1 MNRKL
6 QKVRAAMQKNGM
18 DALFVTDELNQRYL
32 LGYPFT
38 DGMLLILPDSAYMI
52 TDFRYFEE
60 AKAKADKSFEVV
72 MPAPRAAFV
81 TEKLKDASVRT
92 VGYESASLSCDEFD
106 RLQKVYEDFTFLPAR
121 DMLTVVRQ
129 VKEPEELELMAKA
142 QAITDSAFT
151 HILKTMTP
159 TMTEIDVALELEFF
173 MRHHGASGLAFETI
187 AVSGSASALPHG
199 KPRNI
204 PLQKGFLTMDYGAAY
219 EGYCSDMTRTVVI
232 GRADADMKRL
242 YETVLHAQKAGIEA
256 VRAGADGAALDKV
269 ARDII
274 EVDGGYKGCF
284 GHSLGHA
291 VGLFIHEA
299 PRLSS
304 AAKGQLLVEGNV
316 VTVEPGIYLEGK
328 YGCRIEDMVAVEK
341 DGCHDFTQSPKELI
355 ELF

>member
-6 QKVRAAMQKNGM
+6 QKVRAAMQRADM

-38 DGMLLILPDSAYMI
+38 DGMLLILPESAYMI
-52 TDFRYFEE
+52 TDFRYYEE
-60 AKAKADKSFEVV
+60 AKSKADPAFEVV
-72 MPAPRAAFV
+72 MPVPRAAFV
-81 TEKLKDASVRT
+81 TEKLKEAGVRS
-92 VGYESASLSCDEFD
+92 VGYESASLSCDEFE
-106 RLQKVYEDFTFLPAR
+106 RLQKTYADFRFLPAR

-129 VKEPEELELMAKA
+129 VKEPQELEWMAKA
-142 QAITDSAFT
+142 QSITDMAFT

-159 TMTEIDVALELEFF
+159 TMTEIEVALELEFF

-187 AVSGSASALPHG
+187 AVSGTASALPHG
-199 KPRNI
+199 KPRNL

-232 GRADADMKRL
+232 GKADTDMKRL
-242 YETVLHAQKAGIEA
+242 YQTVLSAQKAGIAA
-256 VRAGADGAALDKV
+256 VRAGVDGSAVDKI

-274 EVDGGYKGCF
+274 ETEGGYKGCF
-284 GHSLGHA
+284 GHGLGHA

-304 AAKGQLLVEGNV
+304 AAKGQVLACGNV

-328 YGCRIEDMVAVEK
+328 YGCRIEDMVAVEA